1 MMSSMIVAGASKLN
15 DGATMVR
22 ESGDAL
28 SVIGSTLFG
37 GNVLIHSSLTVKKHT
52 QLSDILTL
60 TGKATFKDA
69 MDVTGAVKMK
79 STFKVGGST
88 ILNEKVMINNLSQPG
103 SSTLIVSGK
112 SQFNNRVTM
121 SEVKVF
127 NSSIMNNV
135 VNITNTVSD
144 YALTVAGKTHITKN
158 VTIGGTIVG
167 GAVQGNFTINGSS
180 TMISST
186 LQIKDNAIL
195 IGTSNTGDT
204 ASSGLMMQ
212 YIKGSETTH
221 KYAGLRRKPNTG
233 EFSFF
238 KDSVDQIPTIGSG
251 AEPTSYGQNAK
262 VKAASFT
269 CFSDER
275 LKKNIVP
282 LDGALDKIDGMK
294 GVYHDWN
301 DENQPERAIGVIA
314 QDVQQSYPELVAESS
329 NGFLSV
335 NYPKLTAVLL
345 QSVKELKSMVLGVIK
360 RRKSGDPK

>member
-1 MMSSMIVAGASKLN
+1 MIVAGASKLN

-37 GNVLIHSSLTVKKHT
+37 GNVVIHSSLTVKKHT

-88 ILNEKVMINNLSQPG
+88 ILNEKVMMDNKSQPG

-112 SQFNNRVTM
+112 SQFNKEIVINDTLSVSRST
-121 SEVKVF
+121 
-127 NSSIMNNV
+127 IMNNV

-144 YALTVAGKTHITKN
+144 YALTVAGKTLITKN
-158 VTIGGTIVG
+158 VTIGGAIVG

-180 TMISST
+180 TIISST

-195 IGTSNTGDT
+195 IGSKNTADAVSMGIMTPYFNVLDDTQANPKYAGVRRIAGSGAFSFFKESYEQIPDMT
-204 ASSGLMMQ
+204 ASSGAAAN
-212 YIKGSETTH
+212 I
-221 KYAGLRRKPNTG
+221 
-233 EFSFF
+233 
-238 KDSVDQIPTIGSG
+238 
-251 AEPTSYGQNAK
+251 
-262 VKAASFT
+262 KAASFNCT
-269 CFSDER
+269 SDAR
-275 LKKNIVP
+275 LKTNVVP
-282 LDGALDKIDGMK
+282 LDGALDRLDGMK